1 MTFSLIFHTFKFNGF
16 DFNTLLLIFLV
27 EQNRIIQLHHLFQ
40 FIRQTSLRE
49 MQSVGTIYD
58 EVGLRTHFHKY
69 AEIFIL
75 NDVFRS
81 TVFLFVLFF
90 RFLSILSVVREG
102 GRGGRCQ
109 RRRNMLLFLSAMRFL
124 LMLSL

>member
-1 MTFSLIFHTFKFNGF
+1 MTFSLIFHTFKFNGV

-49 MQSVGTIYD
+49 IQSVGTIYD
-58 EVGLRTHFHKY
+58 EVGPTTFHKY